1 VTRALALVLLAAC
14 SGDDGTSGGCPTGG
28 LFSVEQQQECRQ
40 TPSCQLLVRT
50 CMTPAM
56 CPDGAGPPQCATTI
70 QPTSSSGPACDT
82 LDEPACRMRD
92 DCLQIRRVEDNGFMC
107 HAE

>member
-1 VTRALALVLLAAC
+1 
-14 SGDDGTSGGCPTGG
+14 
-28 LFSVEQQQECRQ
+28 
-40 TPSCQLLVRT
+40 
-50 CMTPAM
+50 M
-56 CPDGAGPPQCATTI
+56 CPDGPGPPQCATTI

-82 LDEPACRMRD
+82 LDEAACRMRD

>member
-1 VTRALALVLLAAC
+1 MRHALIAIALLASCA
-14 SGDDGTSGGCPTGG
+14 GDDGTSGGCPT
-28 LFSVEQQQECRQ
+28 SAATIEQQQQCRAA
-40 TPSCQLLVRT
+40 PNCQLLVRT

-56 CPDGAGPPQCATTI
+56 CPDGPGPPACATTV

-82 LDEPACRMRD
+82 LDEAACRMRD